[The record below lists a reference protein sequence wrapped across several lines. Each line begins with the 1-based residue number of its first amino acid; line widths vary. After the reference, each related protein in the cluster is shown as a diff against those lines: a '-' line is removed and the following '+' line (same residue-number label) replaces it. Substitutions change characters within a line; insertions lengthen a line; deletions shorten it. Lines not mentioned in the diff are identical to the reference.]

1 MEAMGMSGMSEMDM
15 QQLQLQQAA
24 AVAQQQMNLQPQPQQ
39 QQMQQMQQMGT
50 QQPQSQQPQ
59 QMMGGTPGAA
69 RASADNTTVLR
80 MRGLPFRRT
89 AADIKSFFEGFQ
101 MSRIL
106 PVTLM
111 ADGRPGGE
119 AYVEF
124 TTEDEA
130 LRAFAAKQNAYLQ
143 SRYVELFPSTLFEMN
158 QKGLGQEIVY
168 AVELAPESGG
178 TPEFASASPN
188 NSAISSGGMSKG
200 GGKPTRG
207 DALKVFAGGLP
218 KDASEAAV
226 RTFFSNYGTVTG
238 VQLKYTDAGVFRGFG
253 FISFSRQEEASAVV
267 MASQGG
273 STLMQGKWIDCKE
286 VSSDASKGKG
296 GGMGK
301 GCGGAWG
308 WGDDFESEWFRS
320 WAAEMGMSEWDI
332 QGFKDMYYSQGGG
345 CGKGWG
351 YDAWGGCGNGMGKGM
366 GRGMGKMGK
375 QGMGG
380 MGKNFNQVPAA
391 FRPAP
396 APPVEEVPL
405 AEMTKDALVAKVKST
420 QKLSPEAKQK
430 WYDYCQSAGQGS
442 FDPARHEEDFLRT
455 FFSGGFALL
464 DEGSTGSTSTWQG
477 KGFVRTK
484 DRCAPEK
491 IFVGGLPQSA
501 NIENVF
507 KHFSQF
513 GPVMNVDLKY
523 DEMGSFRGFGFVT
536 FQEET
541 TAQLVILNGA
551 NNIFDGKWVDCKAV
565 TEGGPVGGGK
575 GKGGAFAAAAGNLG
589 LAGMQNAGLGGMPD
603 VAGMA
608 HLTRMAAM
616 GADLTG

>member
-286 VSSDASKGKG
+286 ATTGAGKGEGKGKG
-296 GGMGK
+296 GGMWK
-301 GCGGAWG
+301 G
-308 WGDDFESEWFRS
+308 GDT
-320 WAAEMGMSEWDI
+320 
-332 QGFKDMYYSQGGG
+332 
-345 CGKGWG
+345 
-351 YDAWGGCGNGMGKGM
+351 
-366 GRGMGKMGK
+366 
-375 QGMGG
+375 GMGG
-380 MGKNFNQVPAA
+380 CMGMGGGMGMGMGAGGPQAEAQLICMELAKRMEEFYPVLQQAAGERVATGAAAQQGFVAYSYSFSQNIQQLQQMNAAQFNPAVHVDYA
-391 FRPAP
+391 KWVQAMQNNPDPQSCYPEPLVGLKALEARVQAQQS
-396 APPVEEVPL
+396 AVEQCNAALEEL
-405 AEMTKDALVAKVKST
+405 KTGYGNLKDSLQVKSLQKLEECRQRH
-420 QKLSPEAKQK
+420 QKLSRQ
-430 WYDYCQSAGQGS
+430 
-442 FDPARHEEDFLRT
+442 
-455 FFSGGFALL
+455 LL
-464 DEGSTGSTSTWQG
+464 E
-477 KGFVRTK
+477 V
-484 DRCAPEK
+484 
-491 IFVGGLPQSA
+491 
-501 NIENVF
+501 
-507 KHFSQF
+507 
-513 GPVMNVDLKY
+513 
-523 DEMGSFRGFGFVT
+523 VT
-536 FQEET
+536 AVESY
-541 TAQLVILNGA
+541 AVLNGA
-551 NNIFDGKWVDCKAV
+551 ARRSPHVEAQLEDRFARLEEAVHAPASARARLEELWVV
-565 TEGGPVGGGK
+565 LRGLLQRGPPSGTADRLSDAEAEKTLRLTASQGELLELLQEELARRRRDVSQFES
-575 GKGGAFAAAAGNLG
+575 ALARFTTAAPSAS
-589 LAGMQNAGLGGMPD
+589 Q
-603 VAGMA
+603 
-608 HLTRMAAM
+608 TI
-616 GADLTG
+616 